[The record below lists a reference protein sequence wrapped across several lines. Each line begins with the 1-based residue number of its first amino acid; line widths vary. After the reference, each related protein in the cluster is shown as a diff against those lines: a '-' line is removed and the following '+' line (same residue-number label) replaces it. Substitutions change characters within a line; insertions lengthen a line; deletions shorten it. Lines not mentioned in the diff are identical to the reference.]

1 MIRRRRVK
9 TWVLTGT
16 LCGLVVVLMCLTAMI
31 STNIFTK
38 LNIDNDTYV
47 LHDLLDTSLPVNA
60 EVEKLIT
67 APYNDETVKVHINY
81 YEEES
86 EAKEQE
92 KSIIL
97 YENTYMPNTGVLYGS
112 ENTFNVLSC
121 YEGEVINVTTDEI
134 FGTIIEIK
142 HENNLISKYSSLTNS
157 DVAVGDTVQAG
168 EVIGTSGI
176 NKIVSVSKNM
186 LLFELIYNG
195 EYVNPNNY
203 YNKEIESLD

>member
-1 MIRRRRVK
+1 MIERRRMK

-16 LCGLVVVLMCLTAMI
+16 LCALVVILMCLTAMI
-31 STNIFTK
+31 STNIFTR

-47 LHDLLDTSLPVNA
+47 LHDLLDTSLPVNT
-60 EVEKLIT
+60 EVKKQISL
-67 APYNDETVKVHINY
+67 PYSDETVKVHIDY

-97 YENTYMPNTGVLYGS
+97 YENTYMPSTGVLYGS
-112 ENTFNVLSC
+112 ENSFNVLSC

-134 FGTIIEIK
+134 FGTIVEIK
-142 HENNLISKYSSLTNS
+142 HENNLISKYSSLTAS
-157 DVAVGDTVQAG
+157 DVSVGDTVQAG

-176 NKIVSVSKNM
+176 NKVVSVSKNM